1 MILRSLI
8 FLLIIQTPRVEVLEK
23 SAYKALVEQGYQVI
37 DVRTPEEFTAGHI
50 PGAKNINVKSQEFVE
65 EIQKLS
71 TSDTLLVYCRSGK
84 RSAYASQVMVAFPPL
99 ERMLSLNDLEVSGS
113 KMPFSKN
120 NSKASASSTSAHL

>member
-84 RSAYASQVMVAFPPL
+84 RSAYASQVMVAFGFTKIY
-99 ERMLSLNDLEVSGS
+99 DLEGGFLNWKSE
-113 KMPFSKN
+113 
-120 NSKASASSTSAHL
+120 